1 MKKDTT
7 PKKVW
12 QKPEVS
18 DLDVDRTSSSPS
30 SANSETISGSGAP
43 VAS

>member
-1 MKKDTT
+1 MKNNTT

-18 DLDVDRTSSSPS
+18 DLDIRNT
-30 SANSETISGSGAP
+30 ASGSMRP
-43 VAS
+43 DASENTYFSLLS

>member
-7 PKKVW
+7 AKKVW

-18 DLDVDRTSSSPS
+18 DLDVNKTASKPNFTGEGDSYGP
-30 SANSETISGSGAP
+30 SGS
-43 VAS
+43 

>member
-7 PKKVW
+7 TKKVW

-18 DLDVDRTSSSPS
+18 DLDIHNTAKRPYVGETSYDAPP
-30 SANSETISGSGAP
+30 IS
-43 VAS
+43 

>member
-18 DLDVDRTSSSPS
+18 DLDVNRETSKYSMQD
-30 SANSETISGSGAP
+30 ETGLYGPA
-43 VAS
+43 AS

>member
-18 DLDVDRTSSSPS
+18 DLDVSRTSKNLLSYEVTTFYGSQYGPS
-30 SANSETISGSGAP
+30 
-43 VAS
+43 

>member
-7 PKKVW
+7 TKKVW

-18 DLDVDRTSSSPS
+18 DLDVNSTSASKSIQ
-30 SANSETISGSGAP
+30 ASEVGSLYGPA
-43 VAS
+43 AS